1 MTGPW
6 STYQDSFIF
15 YTKPRLLT
23 RILFY

>member
-6 STYQDSFIF
+6 STYQHSFIF